1 MDVIRED
8 HRRELQQEI
17 EKATIKF
24 IKKRLETTL
33 ENIEVQKG
41 QVLFDDIEKIEDCI
55 KALENL
61 ITSQDEK

>member
-1 MDVIRED
+1 MDIIRED
-8 HRRELQQEI
+8 EGLQGEI
-17 EKATIKF
+17 ENATIKW

-55 KALENL
+55 KALEN
-61 ITSQDEK
+61 IIAYQDEE